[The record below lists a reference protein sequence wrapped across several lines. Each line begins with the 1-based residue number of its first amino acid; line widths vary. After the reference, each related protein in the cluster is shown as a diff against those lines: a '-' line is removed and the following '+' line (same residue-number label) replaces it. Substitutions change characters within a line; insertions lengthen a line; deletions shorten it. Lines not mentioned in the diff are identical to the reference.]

1 MGKIKSI
8 EKTDVRSRILET
20 VGRLF
25 HSQGYNSTGIN
36 QVIAE
41 AQVAKASFY
50 QYFPSKIDL
59 LLEYLHQSHAKVVTE
74 WQAAMAGCSSPKE
87 KILQLFECRI
97 RRQVRTNFCGCAFV
111 KISAELPA
119 DHENVHELI
128 LEHKQQ
134 VKRKI
139 SDLLKEI
146 KDRPLAELREK
157 TELVYLLY
165 EGGGVESSIQRNT
178 ASLKAAMKIVESQI

>member
-1 MGKIKSI
+1 MI
-8 EKTDVRSRILET
+8 D
-20 VGRLF
+20 
-25 HSQGYNSTGIN
+25 
-36 QVIAE
+36 E
-41 AQVAKASFY
+41 ARVAKASFY

-59 LLEYLHQSHAKVVTE
+59 LLEYLHQSHEKVMAN
-74 WQAAMAGCSSPKE
+74 WQEAMANCSTPKE
-87 KILQLFECRI
+87 KILQLFECRL
-97 RRQVRTNFCGCAFV
+97 RRQVRTNFCGCPFV

-139 SDLLKEI
+139 TELLKEI
-146 KDRPLAELREK
+146 KDRPTAELREK

-178 ASLKAAMKIVESQI
+178 SSLKAAMKIVESQI